1 MPYPLSYHYYRK
13 CAIAEFIGS
22 RVRNSFRKQILHKS
36 FIPNTGNVYYVD
48 FLHAIEDCCDFLH
61 IDLKTFSD
69 YFDNHHLWAQQ
80 LWEESKGDANYF
92 NKTLAEK
99 FADKNIVANCVYSFS
114 LKYSYD
120 VLHYYLSQ
128 LSATNKYVAVC
139 DFGCAN
145 AHLSFAML
153 RRQLISHLELCDL
166 PGLVADFVR
175 FRNEKY
181 QLNTVTWQDAEQFR
195 VKENHFDAA
204 ICFDVLE
211 HVPNPSHILRTVLYP
226 MLKPGGYLFM
236 QAPWGGGV
244 PSHLDEAIIDFYG
257 NGGKEFLSQNFRKIN
272 TMAAMDIS
280 GVWIKK

>member
-1 MPYPLSYHYYRK
+1 MHYPLSYQYYRK
-13 CAIAEFIGS
+13 HAIAAFIGS
-22 RVRNSFRKQILHKS
+22 RVLNSFRKQILHTS
-36 FIPNTGNVYYVD
+36 FIPNTGNMYYVD
-48 FLHAIEDCCDFLH
+48 FLHAIEDCCDFLR
-61 IDLKTFSD
+61 IDLKTFSEH
-69 YFDNHHLWAQQ
+69 FDHHQHWARQ
-80 LWEESKGDANYF
+80 LWEESKGDANHF
-92 NKTLAEK
+92 NETLAQK
-99 FADKNIVANCVYSFS
+99 YADKNIAANCVYSFS

-120 VLHYYLSQ
+120 TLYYYLSR
-128 LSATNKYVAVC
+128 LTGANESVALC

-153 RRQLISHLELCDL
+153 RRQLITHLELCDF
-166 PGLVADFVR
+166 PGLVEDFIR
-175 FRNEKY
+175 FRNRKY
-181 QLNTVTWQDAEQFR
+181 GLDTITWQDAAHYT
-195 VKENHFDAA
+195 VKENCFDAV

-211 HVPNPSHILRTVLYP
+211 HLPNPSELLSTVLYP

-257 NGGKEFLSQNFRKIN
+257 NGGKEFLSRKFRKIN

>member
-1 MPYPLSYHYYRK
+1 MLYPLSYQFYRK
-13 CAIAEFIGS
+13 RAVAEFIGS
-22 RVRNSFRKQILHKS
+22 RVLHSFRKQILHTS
-36 FIPNTGNVYYVD
+36 CIPTIGNAYYVD

-61 IDLKTFSD
+61 IDLKTFNE
-69 YFDNHHLWAQQ
+69 YFENHHLWAQQ
-80 LWEESKGDANYF
+80 LWKESKGDANYF
-92 NKTLAEK
+92 NETLAQK
-99 FADKNIVANCVYSFS
+99 YADKNIAANCVYSFS

-120 VLHYYLSQ
+120 TLYYYLNR
-128 LSATNKYVAVC
+128 LTAANKSVTLC

-153 RRQLISHLELCDL
+153 HRQLITHLELCDL
-166 PGLVADFVR
+166 PGMVEDFIK
-175 FRNEKY
+175 FRNLKY
-181 QLNTVTWQDAEQFR
+181 GLNSITWQDAAHFT
-195 VKENHFDAA
+195 VKEKYFDAV

-211 HVPNPSHILRTVLYP
+211 HLPNPSKVLSTVLYP
-226 MLKPGGYLFM
+226 ILKPGGYLFM

-280 GVWIKK
+280 GVWKKK